1 MCGILWHRLDKGGF
15 SFRVK
20 GLGICDWGSLSHGR
34 VHRERERER
43 EREKLVA
50 ESGAVVVGDTLFI
63 VCFDLINQLQAW
75 GVVMTST
82 FHHVLI
88 PLAQGLYGI
97 VCFSQET
104 VGAF

>member
-1 MCGILWHRLDKGGF
+1 MDKGF

-34 VHRERERER
+34 VHTERERERER
-43 EREKLVA
+43 ERETLVE

-97 VCFSQET
+97 VCFTQES

>member
-1 MCGILWHRLDKGGF
+1 MRVFISCKGFGDLRL
-15 SFRVK
+15 
-20 GLGICDWGSLSHGR
+20 GLLKPWSSSH
-34 VHRERERER
+34 RERER

-97 VCFSQET
+97 VCFTQES